1 MLAKNGNGG
10 GLMNNILANI
20 KERNMDISLND
31 VKFFM
36 AYDGKGNCF
45 IAPVLISKDSTKAK
59 DLRTN
64 QVYNI
69 KEDNGSKDVG
79 GLFLSVM
86 QNYDNKM
93 GNNFATNNFLKNYY
107 AQETYTYD
115 QFFRKFY
122 KDPYIDT
129 SINPPSRFDGFPTK
143 FFKEYHISLTEYFIT
158 KRKNVVKLC
167 DSIQHIEEKIM
178 KKQNNRQK
186 QKNKSENNREFQ

>member
-1 MLAKNGNGG
+1 
-10 GLMNNILANI
+10 MNNILANI

-36 AYDGKGNCF
+36 AQNNETCF

-69 KEDNGSKDVG
+69 KENNGSKDVG

-86 QNYDNKM
+86 QNYDKNM
-93 GNNFATNNFLKNYY
+93 GNNFDITNFPKKLY
-107 AQETYTYD
+107 AQEIYTYD

-122 KDPYIDT
+122 KEPYIET
-129 SINPPSRFDGFPTK
+129 SINPPSIFDGFPTK
-143 FFKEYHISLTEYFIT
+143 FFMKYHISLTEYFIT
-158 KRKNVVKLC
+158 KRKDVVRLC
-167 DSIQHIEEKIM
+167 DSIQHIEEKVM

-186 QKNKSENNREFQ
+186 QKSKSEINREF

>member
-1 MLAKNGNGG
+1 
-10 GLMNNILANI
+10 MNNILANI

-36 AYDGKGNCF
+36 AYDDKENCF

-69 KEDNGSKDVG
+69 KENNGSKDVG

-86 QNYDNKM
+86 KKYDNKM
-93 GNNFATNNFLKNYY
+93 GNNFDITNFPEKLF
-107 AQETYTYD
+107 AQEIYTYD

-122 KDPYIDT
+122 KEPYIDT
-129 SINPPSRFDGFPTK
+129 SMNPPSIFDGFPSK
-143 FFKEYHISLTEYFIT
+143 FFMKYHIFLTEYFIT
-158 KRKNVVKLC
+158 KRKDVVRLC

-178 KKQNNRQK
+178 KKQNNREK
-186 QKNKSENNREFQ
+186 LKSKSENNREF